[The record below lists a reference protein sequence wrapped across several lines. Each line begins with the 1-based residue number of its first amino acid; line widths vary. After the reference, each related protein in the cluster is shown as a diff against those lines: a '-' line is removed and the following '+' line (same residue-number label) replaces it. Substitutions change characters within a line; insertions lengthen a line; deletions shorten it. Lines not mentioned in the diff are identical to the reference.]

1 MPQGRAGHRG
11 LALSKRPMW
20 QEMPSA
26 FSGQVPSYISLLLY
40 SYVLSMRL
48 SMHLFFYPRL
58 SNFSIYLFIYLTAL
72 YLSIHRSLH
81 ISIYLAMYLYLSMNL
96 VIDLSLYVAIYF
108 HLSYVNPSV
117 LNHGCFIG
125 GYSSN
130 SPHLI
135 LQCYLPN

>member
-26 FSGQVPSYISLLLY
+26 FSGQVPSYISFFLY
-40 SYVLSMRL
+40 SYVLSMGL
-48 SMHLFFYPRL
+48 SMHLLFYPRL
-58 SNFSIYLFIYLTAL
+58 SNFSIYLFVYRTAI
-72 YLSIHRSLH
+72 YLSIHLSLH
-81 ISIYLAMYLYLSMNL
+81 ISIYLAMYLYLSMHL

-117 LNHGCFIG
+117 LNHGFFLG